1 MFMKNFLA
9 FVMTVLPIMNLA
21 SVEVQTEQYCE
32 AVKMKDKRI
41 LISGAGIAGFTLAY
55 WLKQRGFSP
64 TIIERCPYD
73 RVGGYK
79 VDVRGTALEVA
90 RRMGIY
96 QELLEANVNLVRS
109 TLYPP

>member
-41 LISGAGIAGFTLAY
+41 LISG
-55 WLKQRGFSP
+55 
-64 TIIERCPYD
+64 
-73 RVGGYK
+73 
-79 VDVRGTALEVA
+79 
-90 RRMGIY
+90 
-96 QELLEANVNLVRS
+96 
-109 TLYPP
+109 